1 MKKLFLLI
9 FMLVNCIGLYA
20 QQVMETSEA
29 YKKADELLKKL
40 TIEEK
45 ALMVRG
51 YNKFFIKGFEEKGIL
66 PVYLS
71 DATQGVN
78 IRNNLPDPNVVKQLE
93 RSTAF
98 PSPILLASTFSPE
111 LSYQYAKAI
120 GEECRAGGIEVL
132 LGPGLNIYRQSQCA
146 RNFEYFGEEPYLV
159 SQMVSQYVTGLQSTG
174 TAACLKHF
182 YGNNTEF
189 YRKRSNSIIGERAM
203 NEIYLPGFKAGI
215 DAGAMSVMTS
225 YNQIDGEW
233 AGQSSYVIKK
243 ILREKLGFKWLVM
256 SDWNSVWDLEKVI
269 KSGQNLEMPGSYNF
283 GVSVLDLY
291 HEKKITEKDLDDMI
305 RPTLATCVA
314 MGFYSRPKYD
324 TTLLSKY
331 PEHEQ
336 TARRVAEE
344 GVILLKNRN
353 EILPLDPTKN
363 RKILLTGKFVYEI
376 PRGYGAA
383 EVIGYNNVSLIDAL
397 QKVFGRT
404 VYYIEKPTVA
414 EIKEADVVLLS
425 MGTRDKEAVER
436 PFALPREDES
446 FMRYITKNNPNT
458 IAIINTGSAIDM
470 SAWNEQLAALIYGW
484 YGGQSGFEAL
494 TDIIIGKVNPSGK
507 LPMTIERSFKDS
519 PAWGYLPQGASL
531 YNELKNEH
539 LINVYDVNYKEDVLV
554 GYRWYDT
561 KKIEPLYPFGYGL
574 SYTTFALTKP
584 RLSSNKMNDKQT
596 IKCSVTL
603 TNTGKCEGAEVV
615 QLYIKEN
622 QPSVL
627 RPEKELKRFEKVSL
641 KPGENRILEFIITSK
656 DLAFWDDQT
665 HSWKTN
671 TGQYTIFLGTSSRHI
686 NQTLSFIKE

>member
-146 RNFEYFGEEPYLV
+146 RNFEYFGEDPYLV

-344 GVILLKNRN
+344 GVVLLKNRN

-458 IAIINTGSAIDM
+458 IAIINTGSAPWSPRDRCAPP
-470 SAWNEQLAALIYGW
+470 SWPSLWNTPTKNMTMPTNLANGSLNWAARRF
-484 YGGQSGFEAL
+484 S
-494 TDIIIGKVNPSGK
+494 TPNNGKT
-507 LPMTIERSFKDS
+507 LPAANMTRR
-519 PAWGYLPQGASL
+519 ATTGL